1 MSEAERTSTSR
12 AKVLVVDDEPA
23 ITVALAKRLRR
34 DGYECVT
41 AGSGEE
47 ALKRLATEEL
57 DLVITDV
64 RMPGMSGIELL
75 KEIKRRDADI
85 QVIMMTAY
93 SDIDFAIEA
102 LRHKADDYLLKPFNL
117 TELSHCVERALEHRR
132 LVRESRELQKAA
144 AGEVGPE
151 GLATMERHY
160 RQGIAALAGA
170 IESRDQYTAGH
181 LENVAR
187 YALTTGVELGLAA
200 EKRRKLWLGA
210 VLHDV
215 GMVAVP
221 EGVINKKGPLT
232 PEEWGLVREH
242 PLVGDRIVQGVPYL
256 APARPCILQ
265 HHERWNGS
273 GYPAGLKGD
282 EISLEGCV
290 LAVADAFA
298 AMLSER
304 PYRKGL
310 SEGDALDEVKRSAG
324 QQFERRV
331 VRAFLAAHDRGFP
344 VEGLELEIPDLSG
357 QAGDGSPRGMP

>member
-1 MSEAERTSTSR
+1 MSEAESTSR
-12 AKVLVVDDEPA
+12 SQAKLLVVDDEPA

-41 AGSGEE
+41 AGSGDE
-47 ALKRLATEEL
+47 ALKRLATDVL

-75 KEIKRRDADI
+75 KEIKRRDAEI

-132 LVRESRELQKAA
+132 LLRESRASQAA
-144 AGEVGPE
+144 IGEVGRE
-151 GLATMERHY
+151 GLATVERHY
-160 RQGIAALAGA
+160 RQGVAALAGA

-181 LENVAR
+181 LERVAR
-187 YALTTGVELGLAA
+187 YALAAGAELGLAA
-200 EKRRKLWLGA
+200 EKRQKLWLGA

-221 EGVINKKGPLT
+221 EAVINKPGPLT

-242 PLVGDRIVQGVPYL
+242 PLVGSRIVQGVPYL
-256 APARPCILQ
+256 EPARPCILQ

-298 AMLSER
+298 VMLSER
-304 PYRKGL
+304 PYRKAL

-324 QQFERRV
+324 YQFERRV
-331 VRAFLAAHDRGFP
+331 VRAFLAAHDKGFP

-357 QAGDGSPRGMP
+357 QAGDGSQRGIP